1 MRKFSDICES
11 VWMDIHK
18 QSNGDSFKKEDQGV
32 IDLMNEFIQR
42 HNLKE
47 GEYKINGNLTLDVY
61 HDIQLEDDDR
71 RENKI
76 PFKFGKIDGDFRIS
90 NIPIYS
96 LENSPNE
103 VTGTYMITFTNIKT
117 LEGSPRIVGKNF
129 NVDFNRYLVTLD
141 GSPDKVG
148 GDYKFYSSWNVDDI
162 KGISPEIEGNVI
174 YSKENGT
181 PKFSDE
187 DFRKYSNIKGMIIR
201 R

>member
-61 HDIQLEDDDR
+61 QSLRITEDDLVDGLL
-71 RENKI
+71 
-76 PFKFGKIDGDFRIS
+76 PFQFGEVDGDFDVS
-90 NIPIYS
+90 HLDLNS
-96 LENSPNE
+96 FENSPRE
-103 VTGTYMITFTNIKT
+103 VAGLYNAVYNIVKDLTGCPQT
-117 LEGSPRIVGKNF
+117 VGENF
-129 NVDFNRYLVTLD
+129 NVGFNANLRTLD

-148 GDYKFYSSWNVDDI
+148 GDYKIYGAITHLSDI
-162 KGISPEIEGNVI
+162 KGISKEIQGNLI
-174 YSKENGT
+174 IEKRCR
-181 PKFSDE
+181 FSDE
-187 DFRKYSNIKGMIIR
+187 DFRRYSNIQGDILRK
-201 R
+201 

>member
-1 MRKFSDICES
+1 
-11 VWMDIHK
+11 MDIHK

-61 HDIQLEDDDR
+61 HAIQLQEDDMI
-71 RENKI
+71 ENKI

-90 NIPIYS
+90 NIPIES

-129 NVDFNRYLVTLD
+129 NVDFNRQLISLD

-148 GDYKFYSSWNVDDI
+148 GDYKFFSSWNVRDI
-162 KGISPEIEGNVI
+162 KGISPEIGGNVI
-174 YSKENGT
+174 YSEGY
-181 PKFSDE
+181 KFTDD
-187 DFRKYSNIKGMIIR
+187 DFRKYSNIKGIIIK
-201 R
+201 